1 MIKRYLYTIGKY
13 LSPSQREEVLKEI
26 EANLYDYLEENY
38 GTKDYSDEAIE
49 SAIRAMGHPKTV
61 AEAYLNSP
69 RSLVGAAY
77 IDAFWLVVKI
87 ALIGTAI
94 GITIGNILEF
104 SPSDNGIQLF
114 VKLFTD
120 IWQSSFATLG
130 MVTAI
135 FALIQHYSPSEE
147 TNNRETWSLEILD
160 KAPERYQKVS
170 IVELAIETF
179 FICLGLVVINQTSPY
194 LAFSVRDNIVVPLIN
209 MSVFQPFVIWIT
221 LVLIGSLA
229 VNVYLLIRRSWQ
241 TTTRIIS
248 VGLDIIGVIIV
259 TKMALTPEIWDI
271 KSLADRIGESG
282 ENTATWFNLTIN
294 ITLAVLVIVSAFDIY
309 GHIKAIFRRQSFTDE
324 N

>member
-26 EANLYDYLEENY
+26 ESNLYDFLEENY
-38 GTKDYSDEAIE
+38 GPNDYSEEAIE
-49 SAIRAMGHPKTV
+49 AAIRAMGHPKTV

-69 RSLVGAAY
+69 RSLVGSTY

-147 TNNRETWSLEILD
+147 KDTRENWSLDMLD
-160 KAPERYQKVS
+160 RAPESYQKVS
-170 IVELAIETF
+170 IVELVVETF
-179 FICLGLVVINQTSPY
+179 FICLGLVVINQASPY
-194 LAFSVRDNIVVPLIN
+194 LAFSFRDNVVIPLIN

-229 VNVYLLIRRSWQ
+229 VNVYLLIRRSWE

-248 VGLDIIGVIIV
+248 MGLDIVGVMIL
-259 TKMALTPEIWDI
+259 TKMALTPEIWDV
-271 KSLADRIGESG
+271 KSLADRIGETG

-294 ITLAVLVIVSAFDIY
+294 ITLAVMVIVSAFDIY
-309 GHIKAIFRRQSFTDE
+309 GHVKAILKGKSSR
-324 N
+324 